1 MIKGYELPPNKMA
14 RFLERLS
21 EIEAEATDKTIRPA
35 DEYGVSRDDT
45 MEQFSWGMSLVT
57 SNVSFEDYE
66 IEEEANENRG

>member
-21 EIEAEATDKTIRPA
+21 EIEADATDKMIRLA

-45 MEQFSWGMSLVT
+45 MEQFSWGISVLT
-57 SNVSFEDYE
+57 DNVSFEDYE
-66 IEEEANENRG
+66 IEEKANENRG